1 MPYNIKQNTAGC
13 RGFAVVND
21 KGELKGCHP
30 SKSRA
35 LAHQRA
41 LYAATAN
48 ESKVKKTILGKGK
61 SWLN

>member
-1 MPYNIKQNTAGC
+1 MPYNIKQNVAGC

-30 SKSRA
+30 SRGRA

-48 ESKVKKTILGKGK
+48 EEKMKENKKRIL
-61 SWLN
+61 

>member
-1 MPYNIKQNTAGC
+1 MPYNIKQGAAGC
-13 RGFAVVND
+13 KGFAVVND

-35 LAHQRA
+35 MAHMRA

-48 ESKVKKTILGKGK
+48 EKKMADDKLKKI
-61 SWLN
+61 W

>member
-1 MPYNIKQNTAGC
+1 MPYDIRQGAAGC
-13 RGFAVVND
+13 KGWAVVNE

-30 SKSRA
+30 GRSAA

-48 ESKVKKTILGKGK
+48 EEKMANDKKKKI
-61 SWLN
+61 W

>member
-1 MPYNIKQNTAGC
+1 MPYDIKQNVAGC
-13 RGFAVVND
+13 KGFAVVND

-30 SKSRA
+30 SRSRA

-48 ESKVKKTILGKGK
+48 EEKMKDKKRIL
-61 SWLN
+61 

>member
-13 RGFAVVND
+13 RGYAVVND

-35 LAHQRA
+35 SAHMRA

-48 ESKVKKTILGKGK
+48 EQKMADKKKKIL
-61 SWLN
+61 

>member
-1 MPYNIKQNTAGC
+1 MPYNIKQNVAGC

-30 SKSRA
+30 SRGRA

-48 ESKVKKTILGKGK
+48 E
-61 SWLN
+61 

>member
-1 MPYNIKQNTAGC
+1 MPYNIRQNAAGC
-13 RGFAVVND
+13 KGFAVVND

-35 LAHQRA
+35 SAHMRA

-48 ESKVKKTILGKGK
+48 EQKMQDKKKKIY
-61 SWLN
+61 

>member
-1 MPYNIKQNTAGC
+1 MPYNIKQNSAGC
-13 RGFAVVND
+13 KGFAVLND

-48 ESKVKKTILGKGK
+48 EEKMANQNKKRIL
-61 SWLN
+61 

>member
-1 MPYNIKQNTAGC
+1 MPYNIKQNAAGC
-13 RGFAVVND
+13 KGYAVVND

-35 LAHQRA
+35 MAHMRA

-48 ESKVKKTILGKGK
+48 EQKMMEDKKKRIL
-61 SWLN
+61 